1 MDYYKESLKLH
12 EKYKGKWEVNT
23 KVPIDSSLDLSL
35 AYTPGVARPCL
46 EIAKRSEAVYKYTA
60 KWNTVAIVT
69 DGSAALG
76 LGNIGGMAALPIME
90 GKAILFKQFAGIDAI
105 PICLD
110 TQDPDEIVETIKNI
124 APSFGGIN
132 LEDIAAPR
140 CFQIEEKLQ
149 KSVNVPVFHD
159 DQHGTAIVVL
169 AAAINGAKLLG
180 KRLESMKVVINGAG
194 AAGIAITRM
203 LRIFGVTD
211 ILVCDSKGIL
221 NSNRDDLTSA
231 KKEISRVTNSEKIQ
245 GTLREAVADRDL
257 FIGVSKPNVLTQ
269 DMIKDMA
276 ADPIIFAMANPEPE
290 IMPDLAKN
298 AGAKI
303 VGTGRSDFPNQINN
317 LLAFPGVFRGALDAR
332 AKSVTMEMKI
342 AAARAI
348 ADTMGEGN
356 LAPEAILPTVFDE
369 NVMKNVADAVSRSW
383 TNNQRKERS

>member
-12 EKYKGKWEVNT
+12 EKHQGKWEVNS
-23 KVPIDSSLDLSL
+23 KVPIDSILDLSL

-46 EIAKRSEAVYKYTA
+46 EIAEKSEAVYKYTA

-90 GKAILFKQFAGIDAI
+90 GKAILFKRFAGIDAV

-149 KSVNVPVFHD
+149 KAVNVPVFHD

-169 AAAINGAKLLG
+169 AAAINGAKLLE
-180 KRLESMKVVINGAG
+180 KRLEAMKVVINGGG
-194 AAGIAITRM
+194 AAGIAIMRM
-203 LRIFGVTD
+203 LKVFGVQD
-211 ILVCDSKGIL
+211 ILVCDSKGIIS
-221 NSNRDDLTSA
+221 SNRDDLTSA
-231 KKEISRVTNSEKIQ
+231 KQEIGNITNPEKIQ
-245 GTLREAVADRDL
+245 GTLWEAVADRDL
-257 FIGVSKPNVLTQ
+257 FIGVSKSNMLTE
-269 DMIKDMA
+269 DMVKNMA
-276 ADPIIFAMANPEPE
+276 RDPIIFAMANPEPE
-290 IMPDLAKN
+290 IMPELAKR

-303 VGTGRSDFPNQINN
+303 IGTGRSDFPNQINN

-332 AKSVTMEMKI
+332 AERVTMKMKI
-342 AAARAI
+342 AAAKAI
-348 ADTMGEGN
+348 AETIAEED
-356 LAPEAILPTVFDE
+356 LAPEAILPTVFNE
-369 NVMKNVADAVSRSW
+369 NVMKNVANAVAKSW
-383 TNNQRKERS
+383 TRDKKKERS